1 MHLPSFYPGSLLGIF
16 LTLFYIGV
24 QPMDS
29 VVIVSG
35 EQQRDSG
42 MHIHVPIL
50 LQTPLPSRL
59 PHDVDQGPLCYIAG
73 SCWLSILTITVYTC
87 QSQTP

>member
-59 PHDVDQGPLCYIAG
+59 PHDVDQGPLCYIVG
-73 SCWLSILTITVYTC
+73 PCWLSILTITVYTC

>member
-1 MHLPSFYPGSLLGIF
+1 MHLPSFYPGLLLCIF
-16 LTLFYIGV
+16 LKLFYIGV

-29 VVIVSG
+29 VVI
-35 EQQRDSG
+35 QQRDPG
-42 MHIHVPIL
+42 MHVRVPIL

-73 SCWLSILTITVYTC
+73 PCWLSILNTAVYTC